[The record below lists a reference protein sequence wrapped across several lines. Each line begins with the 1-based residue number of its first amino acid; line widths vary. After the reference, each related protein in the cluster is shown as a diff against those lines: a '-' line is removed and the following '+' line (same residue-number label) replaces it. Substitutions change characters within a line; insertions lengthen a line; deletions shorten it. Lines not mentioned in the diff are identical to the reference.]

1 MKISEVINSLQKWKN
16 TIGDAEVMIVIN
28 DNGSTAATFD
38 YHFEHGRNP
47 YGDEILVINGRN

>member
-16 TIGDAEVMIVIN
+16 TIGDAEVMIVID

-38 YHFEHGRNP
+38 YNFEHGRNS
-47 YGDEILVINGRN
+47 YGDEILVINGRQ